1 MLCLSASYLSAAVM
15 GITDIDVIFG
25 RKLRSGSS
33 PRPVIGQ
40 TISHYCIVEKLGG
53 GGMGVV
59 YKAEDNKL
67 GRFVALKFLPD
78 DLAKDPQSLE
88 RFRREARAA
97 SALNH
102 PNICTIHEIGEQ
114 GGKRFIVM
122 EFLDGATL
130 KNRICGRP
138 MEIEDILSLG
148 IEITD
153 ALDVAHAAGI
163 IHRDIKPANIFVTKR
178 GHAKILDFGLAKVST
193 VGTAGADAET
203 VATQDV
209 EPSHLTSPGSVVGTV
224 AYMSPEQVRGKEL
237 DARTDLF
244 SFGAMLYEMATGAM
258 PFRGE
263 TSGVIFRE
271 ILDGTPPPAVRLN
284 AGVSP
289 KLEEIINKCL
299 EKDRTLRFQHASDI
313 RTDLQRLKR
322 DSESRRSVTSKVEL
336 KSANSQKLVLTS
348 EAGSSGRTKALNRVL
363 WQLVAVAV
371 GALICIAG
379 YTLVSRY
386 QQARSASPAPLNV
399 VFSKLTSQPGVEWF
413 PSLSPD
419 GKWVVY
425 SGSDSGTRQIY
436 LQSVSGQTPL
446 DLSRDATVD
455 DDQPAFS
462 PDGEQIAFRSSRDGG
477 GIFVMGRTG
486 EAVKRITHMGFSPSW
501 SPDGTQLAFTA
512 ENVELYPQN
521 AVGQSGLWIVK
532 VSTGE
537 TRRLYEGD
545 AVLASWS
552 PHNQRIAYTHR
563 LGNPPQSAI
572 WTIAVGGATPTP
584 VINDKTTNW
593 NPVWSPD
600 GRYLY
605 FSSDRRGSMN
615 LWRVPI
621 DEASGEAR
629 GEPEAIT
636 TPAPYLA
643 HPSLSA
649 DGKHVAFTSALVT
662 ANIQRLT
669 LDPSGTA
676 KGEPSWVTTGSL
688 RWSNPDPSPDGNW
701 VAIYSLVQP
710 EGHLYLVHPDGTAM
724 RQLTSDSAIDR
735 MPRWSPD
742 GNWVACFSNR
752 SGRLE
757 LWKIR
762 PDGSDLQ
769 QLTEGGAAYLAWA
782 PDGSRIATVSR
793 ADDKAFI
800 FDPNRPWKQQSPE
813 LLPPLD
819 PQASHFLVNDWSPDG
834 KRLVG
839 AVETPGGGVVTY
851 SLKSHQYERLTDFGE
866 WPVWLRD
873 SRRVLF
879 VGNGKN
885 FYIVDSRSKQ
895 AHKVFS
901 VTRDIIGPPRLT
913 RDGKTA
919 YFSRRVT
926 ESDIWL
932 LTLD

>member
-1 MLCLSASYLSAAVM
+1 
-15 GITDIDVIFG
+15 
-25 RKLRSGSS
+25 
-33 PRPVIGQ
+33 VIGQ
-40 TISHYCIVEKLGG
+40 TISHYHIVEKFGG

-59 YKAEDNKL
+59 YKAEDL
-67 GRFVALKFLPD
+67 TLHRFVALKFLPQD
-78 DLAKDPQSLE
+78 AAHDPQALA
-88 RFRREARAA
+88 RFQREAQAA

-102 PNICTIHEIGEQ
+102 PNICTIYEIGQ
-114 GGKRFIVM
+114 QDGQPFIAM
-122 EFLDGATL
+122 EYLEGTTL
-130 KNRICGRP
+130 NRRIAGRP
-138 MEIEDILSLG
+138 LETELILSLG
-148 IEITD
+148 IEIAD
-153 ALDVAHAAGI
+153 ALDAAHAQGI
-163 IHRDIKPANIFVTKR
+163 IHRDIKPANIFGTGR
-178 GHAKILDFGLAKVST
+178 GMAKVLDFGLAKVILKPQ
-193 VGTAGADAET
+193 T
-203 VATQDV
+203 VALSAPTVDS
-209 EPSHLTSPGSVVGTV
+209 EDHLTSPGSVVGTV

-244 SFGAMLYEMATGAM
+244 SFGAVLYEMATGAL

-263 TSGVIFRE
+263 TSGVIFKA
-271 ILDGTPPPAVRLN
+271 ILDGTPTPAVRLN
-284 AGVSP
+284 PDLPP

-313 RTDLQRLKR
+313 RTDLQRLRR
-322 DSESRRSVTSKVEL
+322 DSESSRSVIPSPEL
-336 KSANSQKLVLTS
+336 KSEENPEPFKAR
-348 EAGSSGRTKALNRVL
+348 EGSSSVGTKFARRVPRPFII
-363 WQLVAVAV
+363 AAV

-379 YTLVSRY
+379 YTIASRY
-386 QQARSASPAPLNV
+386 RQTRIASPVPLSV

-425 SGSDSGTRQIY
+425 SGSDSGSHQIY

-446 DLSRDATVD
+446 DLSRDTTVD

-486 EAVKRITHMGFSPSW
+486 EAVKRITHIGFHPSW

-521 AVGQSGLWIVK
+521 SVGQSGLWIVK

-537 TRRLYEGD
+537 IRRLYEGD

-563 LGNPPQSAI
+563 LGNPTQSAI
-572 WTIAVGGATPTP
+572 WTIPVSGGTPKPVTRERATS
-584 VINDKTTNW
+584 W

-621 DEASGEAR
+621 EEASGETR

-636 TPAPYLA
+636 APAPYLA

-649 DGKHVAFTSALVT
+649 DGKDVAFTSALVT
-662 ANIQRLT
+662 ANIQRLS
-669 LDPSGTA
+669 LDPSGA
-676 KGEPSWVTTGSL
+676 IKDEPAWVTTGSL
-688 RWSNPDPSPDGNW
+688 RWSNPDPAPDGNW
-701 VAIYSLVQP
+701 LAMYSLVQP
-710 EGHLYLVHPDGTAM
+710 EGHLYLVHSDGTGM

-769 QLTEGGAAYLAWA
+769 QLTEDGAGYLAWA
-782 PDGSRIATVSR
+782 PDGSRIATR
-793 ADDKAFI
+793 
-800 FDPNRPWKQQSPE
+800 
-813 LLPPLD
+813 
-819 PQASHFLVNDWSPDG
+819 G
-834 KRLVG
+834 
-839 AVETPGGGVVTY
+839 
-851 SLKSHQYERLTDFGE
+851 
-866 WPVWLRD
+866 RD
-873 SRRVLF
+873 R
-879 VGNGKN
+879 K
-885 FYIVDSRSKQ
+885 
-895 AHKVFS
+895 
-901 VTRDIIGPPRLT
+901 
-913 RDGKTA
+913 
-919 YFSRRVT
+919 
-926 ESDIWL
+926 
-932 LTLD
+932 

>member
-1 MLCLSASYLSAAVM
+1 M
-15 GITDIDVIFG
+15 
-25 RKLRSGSS
+25 
-33 PRPVIGQ
+33 IGQ
-40 TISHYCIVEKLGG
+40 TISHYHIVEKFGG

-59 YKAEDNKL
+59 YKAEDL
-67 GRFVALKFLPD
+67 TLHRFVALKFLPQD
-78 DLAKDPQSLE
+78 AVHDPQALA
-88 RFRREARAA
+88 RFQREAQAA

-102 PNICTIHEIGEQ
+102 PNICTIYEIGEQ
-114 GGKRFIVM
+114 DGQPFIAM
-122 EFLDGATL
+122 EYLEGTTL
-130 KNRICGRP
+130 NRRIAGRP
-138 MEIEDILSLG
+138 LETELILSLG
-148 IEITD
+148 IEIAD
-153 ALDVAHAAGI
+153 ALDAAHGQGI
-163 IHRDIKPANIFVTKR
+163 IHRDIKPSNIFVTAR
-178 GHAKILDFGLAKVST
+178 GTAKVLDFGLAKVILKPQSVAMST
-193 VGTAGADAET
+193 PT
-203 VATQDV
+203 VESED
-209 EPSHLTSPGSVVGTV
+209 HLTSPGSVVGTV
-224 AYMSPEQVRGKEL
+224 GYMSPEQVRGKEL

-244 SFGAMLYEMATGAM
+244 SFGAVLYEMATGAM

-263 TSGVIFRE
+263 TSGVIFKA
-271 ILDGTPPPAVRLN
+271 ILDGTPTAAVRLN
-284 AGVSP
+284 PDLPP

-313 RTDLQRLKR
+313 RTDLQRLRR
-322 DSESRRSVTSKVEL
+322 DSESSRSVIPDTEL
-336 KSANSQKLVLTS
+336 KSEENPALFKAREGSVA
-348 EAGSSGRTKALNRVL
+348 AGTKGGRRVL
-363 WQLVAVAV
+363 WQLVMAAIGAV
-371 GALICIAG
+371 ICIAA
-379 YTLVSRY
+379 YTIAWRI
-386 QQARSASPAPLNV
+386 QHARSASPVPLNV

-419 GKWVVY
+419 GKWVLY
-425 SGSDSGTRQIY
+425 SGSDSGSHQIY

-462 PDGEQIAFRSSRDGG
+462 PDGEQVAFRSSRDGG

-486 EAVKRITHMGFSPSW
+486 EAVRRITHMGFHPSW
-501 SPDGTQLAFTA
+501 SPDGTQLAFTT

-521 AVGQSGLWIVK
+521 AVGQSGLWVVK
-532 VSTGE
+532 VGTGE
-537 TRRLYEGD
+537 MRRLYDGD

-563 LGNPPQSAI
+563 LGNPTQSAV
-572 WTIAVGGATPTP
+572 WTIPVSGGTAKP
-584 VINDKTTNW
+584 VISERATNW

-621 DEASGEAR
+621 DEASGETR
-629 GEPEAIT
+629 GDPEAIT

-669 LDPSGTA
+669 LDSSVA
-676 KGEPSWVTTGSL
+676 VKDEPAWVTTGSL

-701 VAIYSLVQP
+701 VAMYSLVQP

-735 MPRWSPD
+735 MPHWSPD
-742 GNWVACFSNR
+742 GNWIACFSNR

-769 QLTEGGAAYLAWA
+769 QLTEGGAGYLAWA
-782 PDGSRIATVSR
+782 PDGSRIATVGGVEDR
-793 ADDKAFI
+793 AFI
-800 FDPNRPWKQQSPE
+800 FDPNRPWKQQSPQP
-813 LLPPLD
+813 LPPLD
-819 PQASHFLVNDWSPDG
+819 PPSSRFLVNDWSPDG
-834 KRLVG
+834 KYVVG
-839 AVETPGGGVVTY
+839 AAEAPIGGIVTY
-851 SLKSHQYERLTDFGE
+851 SLESHQYERLTDFGE

-879 VGNGKN
+879 VANGKN
-885 FYIVDSRSKQ
+885 FYVVDSSSKQ
-895 AHKVFS
+895 VHKIFS
-901 VTRDIIGPPRLT
+901 VSRDIIGPPRLT
-913 RDGKTA
+913 RDKKTA